1 MAPLISFVGYHNSG
15 KTTFAR
21 KVIGELKKK
30 GYRVGVI
37 KSTHH
42 TDIEESPKGKDT
54 QLYISDGVESVALIT
69 PEKVYF
75 EGKIDNNPEYIAF
88 KLFEDFDLVVCE
100 GFKKSPLPKIE
111 VARKEIS
118 DKTLFE
124 RGEIENVIAVV
135 SDFPVKDIKNFSFE
149 QSREVAEL
157 IEEEFLK
164 SEREE
169 ISLFVNG
176 KKIPMKFFVRN
187 TLKGIIEGF
196 IENLKGTENA
206 EKIEIKIER

>member
-135 SDFPVKDIKNFSFE
+135 SDFPVKGIKNFSFE

-164 SEREE
+164 
-169 ISLFVNG
+169 L
-176 KKIPMKFFVRN
+176 
-187 TLKGIIEGF
+187 
-196 IENLKGTENA
+196 
-206 EKIEIKIER
+206 EIKIKELKDQLEDEEFIKQEAKKSLERKKARAKEKEKEKNSSLLNKNF